1 VPVRAHGGGEGRSHW
16 RAGETGHL
24 GRRWVFALPRSVHSL
39 APRIARPCACRRS
52 HVERPWPDAGLRG
65 IVPAAGGVPA
75 LGVESEPVCDS

>member
-1 VPVRAHGGGEGRSHW
+1 MPVRAHGGGAKSLARGRDGQS
-16 RAGETGHL
+16 GE
-24 GRRWVFALPRSVHSL
+24 VFALARSVHSL